1 MIEFKFV
8 VIVVMLNIFSV
19 FIIVSV
25 INFYKFDDSDVE
37 IDNLI
42 KLMEMKLV
50 NGKIGKFK
58 KVVFF

>member
-25 INFYKFDDSDVE
+25 INFYKFDDIDVE
-37 IDNLI
+37 IDNLMKFIEI
-42 KLMEMKLV
+42 KIL